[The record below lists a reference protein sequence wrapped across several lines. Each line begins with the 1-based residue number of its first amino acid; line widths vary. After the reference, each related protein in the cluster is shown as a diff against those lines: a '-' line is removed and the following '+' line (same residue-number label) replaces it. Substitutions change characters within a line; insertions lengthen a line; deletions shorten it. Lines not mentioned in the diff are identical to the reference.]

1 MGDIRSNNWE
11 DGIQVS
17 ILGLFEMPHFETLIA
32 VSLLIVVFIYLF
44 SCRRARRSDPVVKGA
59 IVFDATSTISL
70 SPVNFQY
77 VSYLFMNQFILFAT

>member
-17 ILGLFEMPHFETLIA
+17 ILGLFEMPHFETLIT

-44 SCRRARRSDPVVKGA
+44 LGVGLGEV
-59 IVFDATSTISL
+59 TQL
-70 SPVNFQY
+70 SREQ
-77 VSYLFMNQFILFAT
+77 